1 MLLCSVAWNLR
12 LNITNIKI
20 RLEWTAFFRKKKPSP
35 SHCAK
40 QLLVV
45 RLFWKKKVVVKF
57 IFCAIFS
64 SFYFHFSTFTFLLS
78 LFYFHFSEFM
88 RKTFQVSAFVFWENS
103 SLNLK
108 INRASLVITFLNC
121 SIFCVINFLR
131 KVQTIFCEKLF
142 KFLFSTNIFLRFVF
156 QPKVYKYKNEH
167 FRETWWEFW

>member
-1 MLLCSVAWNLR
+1 MRILIRFQRKTFQFSVFQFSDFRTNLTWNNYLRFWFSVVILFPEFFLRQLTTNVLLLCSVAWNLR

-64 SFYFHFSTFTFLLS
+64 SFYFHFSTFTFL
-78 LFYFHFSEFM
+78 
-88 RKTFQVSAFVFWENS
+88 
-103 SLNLK
+103 NLC
-108 INRASLVITFLNC
+108 A
-121 SIFCVINFLR
+121 
-131 KVQTIFCEKLF
+131 KLF
-142 KFLFSTNIFLRFVF
+142 KFLLLFFGKTV
-156 QPKVYKYKNEH
+156 H
-167 FRETWWEFW
+167 